1 MARPVLAPDE
11 HLLTQKEAAKRLGIS
26 LRSIEL
32 ARQAG
37 QLEVVR
43 LGLTGRSVRITERSI
58 QRYAESRLER
68 PFHVVKVAR

>member
-1 MARPVLAPDE
+1 MARPVLASDE
-11 HLLTQKEAAKRLGIS
+11 RLLTQKEAAKRLGIS

-43 LGLTGRSVRITERSI
+43 LGLTGRSVRITERSL
-58 QRYAESRLER
+58 QRYAGSRLQR
-68 PFHVVKVAR
+68 PFRVIKEAR